1 MTTNDYLALNKRT
14 QLMTNGLMLLLG
26 ASLTI
31 IVSLLFFM
39 NQNPASAMKP
49 DTAVSDEG
57 SYALYAAAYAKGMA
71 AAQTSSAPEA
81 RSMGCS
87 EPTATATETAAP
99 ASVGG
104 SGAMMPKADWTAAV
118 RQSYNTY
125 NTTAQYTTNTDNSTN
140 TVTNNTSSSTVN
152 VTNSNGATVSSNS
165 ATNGQVSSNTQ
176 TTQLGS
182 NNTTNSF
189 NQETTNNTTNSNNI
203 ATTSNNV
210 DTTTNVT
217 TNLVNNSYNDESIR
231 STTDTSLIE
240 APVRL

>member
-49 DTAVSDEG
+49 DTAGNDES

-71 AAQTSSAPEA
+71 AAQTNGAPVA
-81 RSMGCS
+81 QTSGCAES
-87 EPTATATETAAP
+87 TATTAAP

-104 SGAMMPKADWTAAV
+104 SGAMMPEADWTAAV

-189 NQETTNNTTNSNNI
+189 NQEATNNTVNSNNTVTTNNDI
-203 ATTSNNV
+203 
-210 DTTTNVT
+210 DTTTNLT
-217 TNLVNNSYNDESIR
+217 TTLVNNSFNDESVR
-231 STTDTSLIE
+231 STTDISLIE